1 MTQKVAYHTSLPYST
16 LKDESFDNFPQLGLS
31 CFIICL
37 LRMYHYLLMPY
48 AAEEHYMTDST
59 TSNGAVFHTH
69 KLSNGLQIIGQPMP
83 DFESVAVS
91 FYVRTGSR
99 DEPDPSIAGVS
110 HFLEHMVF
118 KGTKTLDWQEITL
131 AFNKI
136 GAELNAFT
144 SHEAT
149 VYYARVL
156 GEYLDRAVEL
166 LSDMMYPRLAE
177 SDFETEKEV
186 IVNEIARS
194 EDQPYNATYRRMMQT
209 YFGSH
214 PLGHDVLGTPE
225 SIRNMR
231 IEQMREYWNKR
242 YAANN
247 MILSVAGNFSWDHI
261 VELAEKYCSDWRV
274 GDANRRVE
282 HYEPAHPI
290 NDVEVDKKLKQQIM
304 ILAMPS
310 VDLKD
315 PDYYAAVLG
324 SSILGDSDGSR
335 LYWNIYQKGLA
346 ESASASLW
354 AMDGTGILQ
363 MQANSTPEEAPRVLK
378 MLRSELNSLLADGVY
393 EDEVQR
399 AKDKWISSIVLS
411 SESTFSR
418 MFSLASDWV
427 TEGRLISVDEEIERV
442 EKVTSKDIL
451 RALKRF
457 PIQEKQVLTTL
468 GPLSEAELLA

>member
-1 MTQKVAYHTSLPYST
+1 MTEST
-16 LKDESFDNFPQLGLS
+16 
-31 CFIICL
+31 
-37 LRMYHYLLMPY
+37 
-48 AAEEHYMTDST
+48 AT
-59 TSNGAVFHTH
+59 NGTVFYDHR
-69 KLSNGLQIIGQPMP
+69 LSNGLQIVAQPMP

-91 FYVRTGSR
+91 YYVRTGSR
-99 DEPDPSIAGVS
+99 DEQDPSIAGVS

-118 KGTKTLDWQEITL
+118 KGTKTLDWQQVTL
-131 AFNKI
+131 EFNKI

-156 GEYLDRAVEL
+156 GEYLDRAVAL

-194 EDQPYNATYRRMMQT
+194 EDQPYNSTYRRMMQM
-209 YFGSH
+209 YFAGH

-231 IEQMREYWNKR
+231 VEQMRDYWKRR

-247 MILSVAGNFSWDHI
+247 MILAVAGNFEWPHI
-261 VELAEKYCSDWRV
+261 IELAQKHCNDWRV
-274 GDANRRVE
+274 GDASRHVE
-282 HYEPAHPI
+282 PFEPSRSI
-290 NDVEVDKKLKQQIM
+290 NDVLVDKKLKQQIM

-310 VDLKD
+310 VDIKD

-354 AMDGTGILQ
+354 AMEGTGILQ
-363 MQANSTPEEAPRVLK
+363 MQANSTPEEATRVLK
-378 MLRSELNSLLADGVY
+378 LLRAELGNLLTQGVY
-393 EDEVQR
+393 EDEVRR

-427 TEGRLISVDEEIERV
+427 TEGRLVSVDEEIERV
-442 EKVTSKDIL
+442 EKVKSEDII

>member
-1 MTQKVAYHTSLPYST
+1 MTTA
-16 LKDESFDNFPQLGLS
+16 N
-31 CFIICL
+31 
-37 LRMYHYLLMPY
+37 
-48 AAEEHYMTDST
+48 
-59 TSNGAVFHTH
+59 NGTVFHTH
-69 KLSNGLQIIGQPMP
+69 RLSNGLQIVAQPMP

-91 FYVRTGSR
+91 YYVRTGSR

-131 AFNKI
+131 EFNKI

-156 GEYLDRAVEL
+156 GEYLERAIQL

-194 EDQPYNATYRRMMQT
+194 EDQPYNLAFRRMMQT
-209 YFGSH
+209 YFGNH
-214 PLGHDVLGTPE
+214 PLGHDVLGSRE

-231 IEQMREYWNKR
+231 IEQMRDYWFRR

-247 MILSVAGNFSWDHI
+247 LILSVAGNFDWEQ
-261 VELAEKYCSDWRV
+261 VVGLAEQYANNWRT
-274 GDANRRVE
+274 GDEGRSVE
-282 HYEPAHPI
+282 AYQPPHAI
-290 NDVEVDKKLKQQIM
+290 NQVIVDKKLKQQIM

-324 SSILGDSDGSR
+324 GSILGDSDGSR

-346 ESASASLW
+346 ESASAGIW
-354 AMDGTGILQ
+354 AMEGTGIML
-363 MQANSTPEEAPRVLK
+363 MEANSTPEEAPRVLK
-378 MLRSELNSLLADGVY
+378 LLRAELNSLLQDGVY
-393 EDEVQR
+393 EDELRR
-399 AKDKWISSIVLS
+399 ARDKWISNLVLS
-411 SESTFSR
+411 SESTFAR
-418 MFSLASDWV
+418 MRALASDWV
-427 TEGRLISVDEEIERV
+427 TEGRLISVDEEVGRI
-442 EKVTSKDIL
+442 EKVTTEDVL
-451 RALKRF
+451 RALRRF
-457 PIQEKQVLTTL
+457 PMQDKQVLTTL
-468 GPLSEAELLA
+468 GPLSEEELLA